1 MQSAVVIAIIVAIGS
16 LSSVALALT
25 GRAVSVLTLFGLAAA
40 TIFAVF
46 LVTIARAEGPAILIV
61 AVITGI
67 SGLALVV
74 TPSALLLLDRYQANR
89 NKATEQGDEPRGDES
104 RT

>member
-25 GRAVSVLTLFGLAAA
+25 GRAVSVLTLFGLASA

-61 AVITGI
+61 AIITGI

-89 NKATEQGDEPRGDES
+89 NKGTNREGTKAGHE
-104 RT
+104 